1 MAETPQPAIPPM
13 VTSTHRTNQPLRVV
27 VVGAGGTGGRLIPP
41 LMQVLRRGDT
51 VAIVDGDHVED
62 RNLARQNFRSRDIGV
77 NKAEVMAARYR
88 REGIAVEAYA
98 SMLTETNASHIL
110 AGTDRNVGGRIVL
123 GCVDNWRAR
132 RLMDT
137 LTRSAGNRL
146 WIDGGNE
153 RRGGQVLLS
162 ATTWPFKVKGPN
174 TRASGGVHE
183 ATGNWSI
190 PGLQTAMPQLLDA
203 QSWHCHRCNV
213 DNEWTRETCKK
224 CKQTEES
231 CRDRIDLQTVA
242 VNQMSATCIMNALA
256 NVLYQVPFSCAGAFF
271 STLNTMS
278 PIKLASVNWDR
289 LSVLPETTYAGIG
302 TAE

>member
-1 MAETPQPAIPPM
+1 
-13 VTSTHRTNQPLRVV
+13 
-27 VVGAGGTGGRLIPP
+27 
-41 LMQVLRRGDT
+41 MQVLRRGDT

-62 RNLARQNFRSRDIGV
+62 RNLARQNFRARDIGV

-88 REGIAVEAYA
+88 RDGVTVEAYA
-98 SMLTETNASHIL
+98 SMLTEANAEPIV
-110 AGTDRNVGGRIVL
+110 AGTTGNPVGRILL

-137 LTRSAGNRL
+137 TTRAAVSRL

-162 ATTWPFKVKGPN
+162 ATAWPCTVKGPYA
-174 TRASGGVHE
+174 RSASGMYE
-183 ATGNWSI
+183 APGLWTL
-190 PGLQTAMPQLLDA
+190 PGLQTAMPQLLEA
-203 QSWHCHRCNV
+203 QSWHCHRCKV
-213 DNEWTRETCKK
+213 DNDGTRETCKK
-224 CKQTEES
+224 CKQPEDS

-278 PIKLASVNWDR
+278 PIKLETVNWDR
-289 LSVLPETTYAGIG
+289 WHVLPETTYAG
-302 TAE
+302 TSAAE